1 MRTALTFLICL
12 AVAIIHPSQQA
23 NPGSTTSDYDIFE
36 LYSWPS
42 SVRGEWNFSV
52 LYNTTRQK
60 AGSEIFDNATSL
72 KGLNQLKQRIS
83 KMAPGSKITWL
94 GELTGADGRKQ
105 KGTEKLAYPPDSVV
119 DEVKKF
125 AAARNIEIADPFKPP
140 TPK

>member
-23 NPGSTTSDYDIFE
+23 NSGSTTSDYDIFE

-42 SVRGEWNFSV
+42 SVDGGWNFSV
-52 LYNTTRQK
+52 LYNTSRQK
-60 AGSEIFDNATSL
+60 AGSEIFDKATSL

-119 DEVKKF
+119 DEVKTF
-125 AAARNIEIADPFKPP
+125 AAMRHIEIAGPFKPS